1 MIIVVNTD
9 GGQEKAPP
17 LFPRIY
23 NDGMDFKHTFVAALA
38 LTLVTTACALLAT
51 PVPVSSPQ
59 GTTVTPS
66 VTPPTPSST
75 STDTPLPTETSTSL
89 PTPTDT
95 LVPTDTPTPIP
106 TYVTLIGEVNVDQLA
121 CRYGPGWPYLYFFG
135 LLKGNRLEVIGRLD
149 DANWVYVQAI
159 GGNKPCWVK
168 AEFMDFNGDIMNVEP
183 IYPQQAKL
191 PVSPYYPPTTVLSAT
206 RQGDTVTVSWL
217 DIPLR
222 AGDEEDERMNH
233 YIIEVWRCEAGQI
246 KFEPLATND
255 LEVSFVDESGCSEP
269 SHGRVFVQEKHGF
282 AGPADI
288 PWPTNEEQP

>member
-1 MIIVVNTD
+1 MRYQIIRFL
-9 GGQEKAPP
+9 AI
-17 LFPRIY
+17 L
-23 NDGMDFKHTFVAALA
+23 LA
-38 LTLVTTACALLAT
+38 LTACAPLAT
-51 PVPVSSPQ
+51 PEPASPSKRA
-59 GTTVTPS
+59 TV
-66 VTPPTPSST
+66 PPTSPPPT
-75 STDTPLPTETSTSL
+75 STYTALPTETSTPL

-95 LVPTDTPTPIP
+95 PIPTDTPTPIP
-106 TYVTLIGEVNVDQLA
+106 TYVTLIGEVNADQLA

-183 IYPQQAKL
+183 IYPQKAKL
-191 PVSPYYPPTTVLSAT
+191 PVSPYYPPTTVLSAK
-206 RQGDTVTVSWL
+206 RQGDMVTVSWL

-233 YIIEVWRCEAGQI
+233 YIIEVWRCETGQV

-255 LEVSFVDESGCSEP
+255 LEVSFVDEPGCSEP
-269 SHGRVFVQEKHGF
+269 SHGRVFVQENMASPGLRKSPGRRMKNSHR
-282 AGPADI
+282 
-288 PWPTNEEQP
+288 